1 MEQYMQTPAH
11 GIVRMQTDI
20 CDKQLTTEL
29 STDLTLPDYL
39 PEIKRLLRV
48 RACVVP
54 PDKYIGAGNAEF
66 SGRIDYSIL
75 YTGNDGALYTAT
87 ESGEYQFSTPLESTA
102 DFELNEGLTCHVECI
117 PEGTVGRVAAPRR
130 LSLKCRLRSR
140 VRIWG
145 IKLAEEQVACPDTSQ
160 LQRLLGQTEA
170 ARRFLGMS
178 EPITLGD
185 EILTDQDSADLRII
199 SAEATVFVSEAEA
212 RSGAVNCR
220 GEVCLKLLCC
230 HENAPLPPLSLQRRI
245 PFSHMVTVDG
255 VEVNCDA
262 CVDGVATDLQISVE
276 DGRILCEVVILLRAM
291 AQRNETIAYTRD
303 LYSTAS
309 LSETH
314 TVHCRLPRAERC
326 INGNFSLNTTLPLEE
341 AGLRAGLTPIDLTLT
356 PTVTALE
363 CEGGKTVLCGHCRVS
378 ALLFDGEDVSVQ
390 EFELPFRY
398 LADGGSNVTD
408 YDATVEPISCRA
420 RTDSERIAIDAELA
434 VCLSTRSE
442 VSFDMLNEARMGDPL
457 HTSNA
462 MLTVCYPAR
471 EDTLW
476 SVAKRYHRP
485 ISEIAERNSLAG
497 APAADSPDSLTGIS
511 YLVI

>member
-1 MEQYMQTPAH
+1 MQS
-11 GIVRMQTDI
+11 DI
-20 CDKQLTTEL
+20 CDKQLITEL
-29 STDLTLPDYL
+29 TADLSLPDYL

-48 RACVVP
+48 RACAVP

-66 SGRIDYSIL
+66 SGRIDYTIL

-87 ESGEYQFSTPLESTA
+87 ESGEYQFSVPLESTA
-102 DFELNEGLTCHVECI
+102 DFELNEGLTCNVECV
-117 PEGTVGRVAAPRR
+117 PEGAVGRVAAPRR

-145 IKLAEEQVACPDTSQ
+145 VKLVEEQVACPDAAQ

-185 EILTDQDSADLRII
+185 EILTDPDSADLRMI
-199 SAEATVFVSEAEA
+199 SAEAEVYVSEAEA
-212 RSGAVNCR
+212 RSGTVNCR
-220 GEVCLKLLCC
+220 GEVCLKLLYC
-230 HENAPLPPLSLQRRI
+230 HENAPLPPLTLQRRI
-245 PFSHMVTVDG
+245 PFSHAVTVDG

-262 CVDGVATDLQISVE
+262 CADGVATDLQVSVE

-291 AQRNETIAYTRD
+291 AQRNETISYTRD
-303 LYSTAS
+303 LYSTSA
-309 LSETH
+309 LSDTR
-314 TVHCRLPRAERC
+314 TVHCTLPRAERC
-326 INGNFSLNTTLPLEE
+326 LNGNFSLNTTLSLEE

-356 PTVTALE
+356 PSVSTLE
-363 CEGGKTVLCGHCRVS
+363 WETGKAVLCGHCRVS

-390 EFELPFRY
+390 EFEIPFRY
-398 LADGGSNVTD
+398 ISDACNSITD
-408 YDATVEPISCRA
+408 YDVSVEPISCRA
-420 RTDSERIAIDAELA
+420 RTDSERIAVDAELA
-434 VCLSTRSE
+434 VCMATRSE
-442 VSFDMLNEARMGDPL
+442 VSFDMLAEARMGEEL
-457 HTSNA
+457 HTSGA

-485 ISEIAERNSLAG
+485 ISDIAERNSLPG
-497 APAADSPDSLTGIS
+497 APAADSPESLAGIS
-511 YLVI
+511 YLVV